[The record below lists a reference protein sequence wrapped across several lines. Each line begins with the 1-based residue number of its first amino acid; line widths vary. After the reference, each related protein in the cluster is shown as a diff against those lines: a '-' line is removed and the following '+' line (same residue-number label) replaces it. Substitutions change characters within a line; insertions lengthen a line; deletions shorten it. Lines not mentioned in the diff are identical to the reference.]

1 MIALRPLPGVL
12 MILATGI
19 GLGLGYNALR
29 PQPLPWVAKPLP
41 QMRAL
46 EDSTA
51 ADSSSLENPQII
63 ELSKDSTSTRVERQ
77 RYDTMP
83 VQPPVGA
90 IDSST
95 HSVTLLAPSSPETT
109 TVPSTHLP
117 DTATVKSTTPAQS
130 AYSDIPESEDT
141 IKVSLAQTKKFFDR
155 GNVVILD
162 ARDPEEYA
170 EGHIQGAL
178 SAPTDSKMGDIEWLQ
193 KMAQDPRPI
202 ICYCSGGDCELS
214 IELATELTRTGHRRV
229 LVFEEG
235 FPAWQS
241 SGYPVQEGSAP

>member
-1 MIALRPLPGVL
+1 
-12 MILATGI
+12 MILAAGI

-41 QMRAL
+41 QMKGL
-46 EDSTA
+46 DDSTGA
-51 ADSSSLENPQII
+51 ASDSNASVTPQII
-63 ELSKDSTSTRVERQ
+63 ELGKDSTTTRVERQ

-83 VQPPVGA
+83 VEPPVGA

-95 HSVTLLAPSSPETT
+95 HSVTEAAPSSPETT
-109 TVPSTHLP
+109 AAPPTHMT
-117 DTATVKSTTPAQS
+117 DTSTVKSTPPAQG
-130 AYSDIPESEDT
+130 AYSDIPESEDPIRVT
-141 IKVSLAQTKKFFDR
+141 LAQTKKFFDR
-155 GNVVILD
+155 GVVILD

-178 SAPTDSKMGDIEWLQ
+178 SAPTDSKLGDIEWLRT
-193 KMAQDPRPI
+193 MAKDTRPI

-229 LVFEEG
+229 MVFEEG

-241 SGYPVQEGSAP
+241 AGYPVQEGSAP

>member
-1 MIALRPLPGVL
+1 
-12 MILATGI
+12 MILAAGI

-41 QMRAL
+41 DMKTL
-46 EDSTA
+46 DSLGTSP
-51 ADSSSLENPQII
+51 DSSSGSLAHPQII
-63 ELSKDSTSTRVERQ
+63 ELGKDSTTASGVKREHI
-77 RYDTMP
+77 DTMP
-83 VQPPVGA
+83 IQPPIGA

-95 HSVTLLAPSSPETT
+95 HGVTKPAPSSAETT
-109 TVPSTHLP
+109 TVVTRPP
-117 DTATVKSTTPAQS
+117 DTASVKTTPPATNS
-130 AYSDIPESEDT
+130 YSDIPESEDP
-141 IKVSLAQTKKFFDR
+141 IKVSLAQTKRFYDR
-155 GNVVILD
+155 GGVVILD

-170 EGHIQGAL
+170 EGHISGAL

-193 KMAQDPRPI
+193 KMSKDPRPI

-241 SGYPVQEGSAP
+241 AGYPVQEGSAP

>member
-1 MIALRPLPGVL
+1 

-41 QMRAL
+41 KMNSL
-46 EDSTA
+46 PEDSTGA
-51 ADSSSLENPQII
+51 SSDSTSLEHPQII
-63 ELSKDSTSTRVERQ
+63 ELSKDSTTTRVERQ

-83 VQPPVGA
+83 VQPAVGA

-95 HSVTLLAPSSPETT
+95 HSVTKVAPASPETT
-109 TVPSTHLP
+109 TAPATPLTDTSTV
-117 DTATVKSTTPAQS
+117 TSTPPAQS
-130 AYSDIPESEDT
+130 GYSDIPESEDPVKIT
-141 IKVSLAQTKKFFDR
+141 LSQTKKFFDR
-155 GNVVILD
+155 GGVVILD

-170 EGHIQGAL
+170 EGHIRGAL

-193 KMAQDPRPI
+193 TMAKDPRPI

-229 LVFEEG
+229 LVFEDG
-235 FPAWQS
+235 FPAWQNA
-241 SGYPVQEGSAP
+241 GYPVQEGSAP